1 MQTEIAMKTLR
12 SIMLVLS
19 TRKSASL
26 SFQVNHFTGFHCDFM
41 ASVVQSPFDYPKEKS
56 SALLLILDVV
66 VGDQR
71 RNHSQREHLEL
82 VGQE

>member
-1 MQTEIAMKTLR
+1 MQTETAMKVLK
-12 SIMLVLS
+12 SIMSVLS

-26 SFQVNHFTGFHCDFM
+26 SFQVNHFTGFHCDFT
-41 ASVVQSPFDYPKEKS
+41 ALVVQFPVDYPKEKS

-71 RNHSQREHLEL
+71 NNHSQREHPEL
-82 VGQE
+82 DQN